1 MRKGK
6 TSRTNDDTHSF
17 GKKWG
22 EVAIQRDDS
31 HLYIIEGEKHARCL
45 MTSLGAV
52 TTVRLDLR
60 GGALKKLEFISSIQ
74 KNLHP
79 VAASRHIGRLYYIE
93 TELNTIVA
101 RQARE
106 VFTASGGGDNLIGR
120 LKVYP

>member
-1 MRKGK
+1 
-6 TSRTNDDTHSF
+6 
-17 GKKWG
+17 
-22 EVAIQRDDS
+22 
-31 HLYIIEGEKHARCL
+31 

-93 TELNTIVA
+93 TELNRIVA

-106 VFTASGGGDNLIGR
+106 VFTASGRGDIQIGR

>member
-1 MRKGK
+1 
-6 TSRTNDDTHSF
+6 
-17 GKKWG
+17 
-22 EVAIQRDDS
+22 
-31 HLYIIEGEKHARCL
+31 

-74 KNLHP
+74 KNLHA
-79 VAASRHIGRLYYIE
+79 VAGSRHIGRLYYIE

-101 RQARE
+101 RHARE
-106 VFTASGGGDNLIGR
+106 VFTASGCGDILIGR

>member
-1 MRKGK
+1 
-6 TSRTNDDTHSF
+6 
-17 GKKWG
+17 
-22 EVAIQRDDS
+22 V
-31 HLYIIEGEKHARCL
+31 
-45 MTSLGAV
+45 TSLGAV

-106 VFTASGGGDNLIGR
+106 VFTASGGGDILIGR

>member
-1 MRKGK
+1 
-6 TSRTNDDTHSF
+6 
-17 GKKWG
+17 
-22 EVAIQRDDS
+22 
-31 HLYIIEGEKHARCL
+31 

-52 TTVRLDLR
+52 TTVRLDFA
-60 GGALKKLEFISSIQ
+60 GAVTLKKLEFISSIQ